1 MTSYSTL
8 SVAIDP
14 HGSHKGRRMK
24 TTVLALAIAAA
35 TSLAGG
41 CSKALDEPGAHVTGA
56 VLINPAEKHPI
67 LVSQQPSTMNLSVP
81 AGSRGLTS
89 AQVAQ
94 VEGFL
99 ARYRA
104 SDAGNSKLVIAVPQG
119 GANEPAAMRIAGQLN
134 GLIKEAGFAD
144 NAVQVQPY
152 GAGRG
157 SNAPIRFSYMRFV
170 AQGPECGYWPDNLAR
185 DSRNLNYHNFGC
197 AQQANL
203 AAQIANPADLVT
215 PRTMDPAEAERRAV
229 VFDKYRQG
237 KSTASEKNADD
248 SASMKSS
255 N

>member
-1 MTSYSTL
+1 MSRIFQTKIAAP
-8 SVAIDP
+8 VARHPGTRIP
-14 HGSHKGRRMK
+14 
-24 TTVLALAIAAA
+24 LALLFAAGTA
-35 TSLAGG
+35 LLAG
-41 CSKALDEPGAHVTGA
+41 CKTLQEPGGHITGA
-56 VLINPAEKHPI
+56 VVVNPNEKHPI
-67 LVSQQPSTMNLSVP
+67 LVSQQPASMSLSIP

-99 ARYRA
+99 SRYRA

-119 GANEPAAMRIAGQLN
+119 GANEPAAMRAAGQLN

-157 SNAPIRFSYMRFV
+157 SNAPIRFSYMRYV
-170 AQGPECGYWPDNLAR
+170 AQGPDCGYWPGDLAQ
-185 DSRNLNYHNFGC
+185 DKRNLNYHNFGC

-215 PRTMDPAEAERRAV
+215 PRTMDASDPERRAL
-229 VFDKYRQG
+229 VFDRYRQG
-237 KSTASEKNADD
+237 KSPSSEKGVDDNA
-248 SASMKSS
+248 SS
-255 N
+255 KTQ

>member
-1 MTSYSTL
+1 MSSKFN
-8 SVAIDP
+8 I
-14 HGSHKGRRMK
+14 
-24 TTVLALAIAAA
+24 ALASQSRRFPHTVRLPLVMALAAGTA
-35 TSLAGG
+35 LLAG
-41 CSKALDEPGAHVTGA
+41 CNKTLDEPGNHLTGS
-56 VLINPAEKHPI
+56 VIVNPNEKHPI
-67 LVSQQPSTMNLSVP
+67 LVSQQPATMSLSIP

-89 AQVAQ
+89 TQVAQ

-104 SDAGNSKLVIAVPQG
+104 SDAGNSKLLIVVPQG
-119 GANEPAAMRIAGQLN
+119 GANEPAAMRATAQLN

-157 SNAPIRFSYMRFV
+157 TSAPIRFSYMRYV
-170 AQGPECGYWPDNLAR
+170 AQGPECGQWPDNLA
-185 DSRNLNYHNFGC
+185 SGYRNLHYHNFGC

-215 PRTMDPAEAERRAV
+215 PRTMDASDPERRAL

-237 KSTASEKNADD
+237 KSPASEKGVDD
-248 SASMKSS
+248 VATSKTQ
-255 N
+255 